1 MKRKI
6 TTIIITI
13 FSALLL
19 FADTVSA
26 ESVTADKMASS
37 YSGYSYHS
45 PSSTSNEDSGSNVW
59 GAVLGVV
66 GVILAVSV
74 YFLINY
80 LNERSEYYNPPKES
94 QTDISKQNAQRTK
107 YEFPINNNLKI
118 EMFLKQHDPNF
129 VCSKF
134 IIQSENIFIDVKRA
148 IQNYST
154 DVLDMVEGNKLLEK
168 HTNQIKSNSSAKIC
182 EISDNISFMDSY
194 LYKYEYSNSEE
205 YLTALHKTSLINYLQ
220 DKKTG
225 NSVHGSKRN
234 ACLKFYFAKYVR
246 PFGTISPIQEE
257 TKALNCPYCGG
268 SVDYAVIGKCGYCGG
283 IIKSSE
289 MQWTLVDLE
298 EYTGYS
304 EIDNRGIIKLD

>member
-6 TTIIITI
+6 ITFIISI
-13 FSALLL
+13 FYTLML
-19 FADTVSA
+19 FAVTVSA
-26 ESVTADKMASS
+26 ESVTADEMTSS

-45 PSSTSNEDSGSNVW
+45 PPSTSNGDSGSNVW
-59 GAVLGVV
+59 GAVLGVA

-94 QTDISKQNAQRTK
+94 QTDISKQNAQRIK
-107 YEFPINNNLKI
+107 YESPMNHNLMI
-118 EMFLKQHDPNF
+118 ETFLKQHDHNF
-129 VCSKF
+129 VCTKF
-134 IIQSENIFIDVKRA
+134 IMQSENIFIDVKHA
-148 IQNYST
+148 IQNYNT
-154 DVLDMVEGNKLLEK
+154 DVLELVEGDELLKK
-168 HTNQIKSNSSAKIC
+168 HTEQVKSNSSAKIC

-194 LYKYEYSNSEE
+194 LYKYEYSETEE
-205 YLTALHKTSLINYLQ
+205 YLTALHKVNLINYLQ
-220 DKKTG
+220 DKETG

-234 ACLKFYFAKYVR
+234 TCLKFYFAKYVR

>member
-1 MKRKI
+1 MKQKI
-6 TTIIITI
+6 ITIIITI

-19 FADTVSA
+19 FAVTVSA

-45 PSSTSNEDSGSNVW
+45 PSSTSNENSGGVW
-59 GAVLGVV
+59 G
-66 GVILAVSV
+66 VITGIATIILIPAV
-74 YFLINY
+74 YFLVYY
-80 LNERSEYYNPPKES
+80 LKERSEYYNPPKES
-94 QTDISKQNAQRTK
+94 KTDISKQTAQRTK

-118 EMFLKQHDPNF
+118 EKFLKEHDPNF
-129 VCSKF
+129 VCTQF
-134 IIQSENIFIDVKRA
+134 IMQSENIFIDVKRA
-148 IQNYST
+148 IQNYET
-154 DVLDMVEGNKLLEK
+154 DVLDIVEGDELLEK
-168 HTNQIKSNSSAKIC
+168 HTNQVKSNSSAKIC

-194 LYKYEYSNSEE
+194 LYKYEYSKTEE
-205 YLTALHKTSLINYLQ
+205 YLTALHKVSLINYLQ
-220 DKKTG
+220 DKETG

-234 ACLKFYFAKYVR
+234 SCLKFYFAKYVR

-268 SVDYAVIGKCGYCGG
+268 SVDYAVIGKCPFCGG

-304 EIDNRGIIKLD
+304 VIDNSGIIKLA